1 MKKFKQI
8 FERLKENIKKKNENI
23 SFIKKEKFTNNKVY
37 LTFEK
42 RLAVKIITV
51 ILSFTL
57 FAFLI
62 ISSIKINITSNLRY
76 KQSSNLDYRVNL
88 KPNDFYHQKTLGKDM
103 QYIASLID
111 SINVDFIYNFST
123 SDTLNY
129 KYTYSINSEVQV
141 LSSDGGNV
149 IFSRKEKL
157 KNDKTIS
164 KTDSDNFNI
173 KENVVIDYDKYN
185 NMIKSFK
192 SQYGIS
198 ADSNLVVTL
207 AVKVMDEEGNEL
219 KKLSANNS
227 MNIIIP
233 LTEQMISI
241 KMDYKEINNS
251 DTFETYTDYKINNKV
266 LFGTGVLFAL
276 GFLVSL
282 FDLFRF
288 LGKLTKKKTAY
299 DKALAKILREFDRII
314 VESKKN
320 IIIDESQVVIDVKS
334 FNELLDARD
343 NLEKPILFK
352 EIHKRQKSEFIVKNS
367 YEVYRYVLKAIDLEK
382 EKK

>member
-343 NLEKPILFK
+343 NLEKPILF
-352 EIHKRQKSEFIVKNS
+352 
-367 YEVYRYVLKAIDLEK
+367 
-382 EKK
+382 